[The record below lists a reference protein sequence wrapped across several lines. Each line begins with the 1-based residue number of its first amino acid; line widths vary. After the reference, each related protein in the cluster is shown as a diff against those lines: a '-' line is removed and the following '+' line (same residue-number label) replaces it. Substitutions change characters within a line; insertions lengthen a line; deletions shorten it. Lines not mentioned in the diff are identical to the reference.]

1 LAALPPGKIDDAL
14 ASRHLRNGMLVL
26 YDVSSAAF
34 ERPHLPAG

>member
-34 ERPHLPAG
+34 EGPHLLAG